1 MSECAG
7 AHTVSKLV
15 DLQLEG
21 VGKTIPGAETKLD
34 NPNEDGHGEVSD
46 VLQTINL
53 ITFL

>member
-7 AHTVSKLV
+7 AHTLSLLS

-34 NPNEDGHGEVSD
+34 NPNEDGHGEVRNFIK
-46 VLQTINL
+46 TIH
-53 ITFL
+53 FS